1 MNKILDEEKFVFC
14 LQNIIG
20 KTIEEAE
27 TICVPQKIS
36 VRVVKIDTFFVPG
49 RHNYDADRCNVGITA
64 GIITEVL
71 GMY

>member
-1 MNKILDEEKFVFC
+1 MERDDTKFVFC

-20 KTIEEAE
+20 KTLERAEE
-27 TICVPQKIS
+27 ICIPQKIN

-49 RHNYDADRCNVGITA
+49 HHNYDADRCNVGIID